1 MVSADG
7 DGGGNISP
15 LLRTLAKGAVVT
27 LGGILSIT
35 MISSTTAQLFTLHK
49 KNQIGSSS
57 SSSSSSSMN
66 KIERVDLGAMT
77 DPIPSPRRRRF
88 YSSVAFKG

>member
-1 MVSADG
+1 MVSAT
-7 DGGGNISP
+7 GGGNISP
-15 LLRTLAKGAVVT
+15 LLRTLAKGAAVT

-35 MISSTTAQLFTLHK
+35 MISSTT
-49 KNQIGSSS
+49 NQISL
-57 SSSSSSSMN
+57 SSSSMN
-66 KIERVDLGAMT
+66 KIERVELGVMT

>member
-7 DGGGNISP
+7 DGDGGGGGGNISP

-57 SSSSSSSMN
+57 SMN